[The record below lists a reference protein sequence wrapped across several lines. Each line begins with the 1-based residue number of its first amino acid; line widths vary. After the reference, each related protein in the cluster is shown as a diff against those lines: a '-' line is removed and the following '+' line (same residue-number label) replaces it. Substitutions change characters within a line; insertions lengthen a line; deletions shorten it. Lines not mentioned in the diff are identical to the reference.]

1 MADSLVEPLIG
12 ATVAMMCLTTLVIS
26 VRVGVRA
33 SLRTYGLDD
42 VLIVASWV
50 FTMAMCIQTL
60 VSAHAG
66 FGRHHQDVDS
76 VNYERFLKLTIS
88 TSSTYSYGLALAKMS
103 FAVLYIR
110 MLPERRLIIV
120 NKTIVVFLCCQ
131 AIEESMIPIFQCHPI
146 AKAWIPSMVGTCLD
160 LPVLWWIGFAFNLCT
175 DLILFIQ
182 PIPFLWRLQLPIIKR
197 LGLIA
202 MLSLGLMVCAIS
214 VIRMHSVTEM
224 GIDDTHDLAVP
235 IIWSEAEVSTLII
248 CSCVPFLRK
257 LAQRLPWYQR
267 MFETTNHDSRLPPV
281 ETIGHARRRS
291 PFGSK
296 ENGMGKDVF
305 GDDSGL
311 TGSTLTYPMSV
322 LSRPAKASDP
332 TNNDM
337 AEIQRITSA
346 NMDNSTPQPDSN
358 KDLEANAE
366 VIQTPLKLH
375 SPSSPISDS
384 KSVKAP

>member
-12 ATVAMMCLTTLVIS
+12 ATVAMMCLTTLAIS

-60 VSAHAG
+60 VSAHGG
-66 FGRHHQDVDS
+66 FGRHHQDMDP
-76 VNYERFLKLTIS
+76 VNYEQFLKLAIS

-120 NKTIVVFLCCQ
+120 NKAIVVFLCCQ
-131 AIEESMIPIFQCHPI
+131 AVEESMIPIFQCRPI
-146 AKAWIPSMVGTCLD
+146 AKAWVPSMVGTCLD
-160 LPVLWWIGFAFNLCT
+160 LPVLWWTGFAFNLCT

-224 GIDDTHDLAVP
+224 GLDDTHDLAVP
-235 IIWSEAEVSTLII
+235 IIWSEAEVSTLIV

-257 LAQRLPWYQR
+257 LAQRVPWYQR
-267 MFETTNHDSRLPPV
+267 IFETTNHDPQLPPV

-296 ENGMGKDVF
+296 ENGRGKD
-305 GDDSGL
+305 GIGEDSGL

-322 LSRPAKASDP
+322 LSRPAKASELV
-332 TNNDM
+332 NDDL
-337 AEIQRITSA
+337 AEIQRVTSG
-346 NMDNSTPQPDSN
+346 NVDNSTTLPDSS
-358 KDLEANAE
+358 KDIEANNE
-366 VIQTPLKLH
+366 IIQPPLKLH
-375 SPSSPISDS
+375 CPSSPVSGS
-384 KSVKAP
+384 KSVGAT